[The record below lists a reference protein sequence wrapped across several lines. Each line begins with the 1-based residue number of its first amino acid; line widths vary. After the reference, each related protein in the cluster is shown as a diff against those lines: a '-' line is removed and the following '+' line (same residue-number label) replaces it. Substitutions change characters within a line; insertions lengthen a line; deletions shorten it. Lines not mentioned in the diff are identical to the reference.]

1 MSDLVSLLHKTAGV
15 FDRLHVPYAVMGG
28 WAVRLYGLPR
38 PTYDIDF
45 TITIPREKL
54 PELYD
59 AVIEAGFSVPE
70 QFASG
75 WVDAVAGMPL
85 VKFRLFVDGRTIDI
99 DVFIAES
106 EYQRAIMERRC
117 EHAVA
122 GKPAWFVSPED
133 LILLKL
139 VASRKRDL
147 ADIED
152 IWLAQPELDEAYLRQ
167 WATHLGVA
175 QQLESALAERP

>member
-1 MSDLVSLLHKTAGV
+1 MSDLVSLLHEFAGI
-15 FDRLHVPYAVMGG
+15 FDSLHAPYAVMGG

-54 PELYD
+54 PDLYD
-59 AVIEAGFSVPE
+59 AVREAGFGVSE

-85 VKFRLFVDGRTIDI
+85 VKFRLFVDDRTIDI

-106 EYQRAIMERRC
+106 EYQQAVMARRR
-117 EHAVA
+117 EYAVS
-122 GKPAWFVSPED
+122 GKSAWFVSPED

-152 IWLAQPELDEAYLRQ
+152 ILLAQPELDEAYLRQ
-167 WATHLGVA
+167 WATHLGVEG
-175 QQLESALAERP
+175 QLQDALAERP